1 MSVGRIENY
10 LDFRRLFRRT
20 FVRQGMTM
28 WIPRTASIRLG
39 QCIRQ
44 TKPLRQRRLL
54 HMVLKLPYENLEPH
68 VNGIYPLYSKEGFN
82 IAWTERQHSLIEQ
95 VNKITQGV

>member
-1 MSVGRIENY
+1 MY
-10 LDFRRLFRRT
+10 LS
-20 FVRQGMTM
+20 
-28 WIPRTASIRLG
+28 RTASIRLG

-44 TKPLRQRRLL
+44 ITPLQQKRSL

-95 VNKITQGV
+95 VNRITQGI